1 MMKSLFL
8 SMVKT
13 LFPDQV
19 NHQKMS
25 TRFLSKRRKIKT
37 EAYFII
43 ARWTIVATLFI
54 FVLSSTLHCALA
66 FSKDNHLH
74 NSRTEWISRSINYYS
89 GVMKKPSNQKDSFV
103 VDATPVDSFVK
114 LAMKHYQ
121 ARLLVKQGKLETA
134 ERLYR
139 RIIDELRSDEEEDC
153 DHAALAVSTLLLALH
168 TQRTSNVKADTRRVF
183 NDFFRVV
190 DLDNN
195 SSCACSARV
204 LQAYALFEM
213 KNGNQVFSLMLMKRA
228 VDMDERLKPVLEW
241 WQFREARSKS
251 ASYSLRFQP
260 RPYRQS
266 HLNSNT

>member
-1 MMKSLFL
+1 
-8 SMVKT
+8 
-13 LFPDQV
+13 
-19 NHQKMS
+19 MS
-25 TRFLSKRRKIKT
+25 TRFQSRRRNIKA

-43 ARWTIVATLFI
+43 ARWTIITTLFT
-54 FVLSSTLHCALA
+54 FA
-66 FSKDNHLH
+66 FSSESHRAMAFSTDNHLH
-74 NSRTEWISRSINYYS
+74 KSRTEWISRSIDYYA
-89 GVMKKPSNQKDSFV
+89 GVMKKPLNQKDSV
-103 VDATPVDSFVK
+103 VFDAAPVDSFVK

-139 RIIDELRSDEEEDC
+139 RIIEELRSDEEKDC

-168 TQRTSNVKADTRRVF
+168 TQRVSNVKADTRRVF
-183 NDFFRVV
+183 NDFFRAV
-190 DLDNN
+190 DLDEN

-213 KNGNQVFSLMLMKRA
+213 KNGNEVFSLMLMKRA

-241 WQFREARSKS
+241 WQFREARSKLE
-251 ASYSLRFQP
+251 SYPLRFQP

-266 HLNSNT
+266 RLNSNT